1 MKPFVIWIVLFI
13 VYFSLCI
20 PWSFSNPAS
29 AKAIKPAT
37 QTIPPARSHYMGRK
51 IARTMHYSGAEWLIR
66 ETREN
71 EEATSKLLDELDI
84 KPGQMIA
91 DIGCGIGYY
100 SIPLAKRVGE
110 KGQVF
115 AVDIQQEML
124 NGLKQRA
131 LKAAVSNINFI
142 LGNAIDPKLPEGKI
156 DLVLLVD
163 VYHEFSHPEYM
174 LKAIRDSLKPH
185 GRVALVEYR
194 AEDPDVPIKELHK
207 MSKSQI
213 LKEWLHNSFRLVEEY
228 DQLPWQHLMFFKRQE
243 KP

>member
-1 MKPFVIWIVLFI
+1 MKRIVISIFLFI
-13 VYFSLCI
+13 AYFNPCI
-20 PWSFSNPAS
+20 PLSFSNTES
-29 AKAIKPAT
+29 AEVVKPAT

-71 EEATSKLLDELDI
+71 EEATSKLLDELDV

-100 SIPLAKRVGE
+100 SIPLARRVGE
-110 KGQVF
+110 KGQIF

-124 NGLKQRA
+124 NGLKERA
-131 LKAAVSNINFI
+131 SKVDVSNINFI
-142 LGNAIDPKLPEGKI
+142 LGNAIDPKLPKGKI

-163 VYHEFSHPEYM
+163 VYHEFSHPKYM
-174 LKAIRDSLKPH
+174 LKAIRNSLKPD
-185 GRVALVEYR
+185 GQVALVEYR

-213 LKEWLHNSFRLVEEY
+213 LKEWLSNGFRLDEEY